1 MINPKV
7 VKLFFEFAFL
17 NTIMYFIIR
26 FFEILFSLIASNK
39 TTKFGIDIL
48 LFGQFS
54 TISIIIGCIFSCCAL
69 KWEYGVRETIR
80 IQNDREHE
88 RMVKKILEGLE
99 DIEINN
105 MENGKINRNPIT
117 YNPEENI
124 IINDKKIRIFERRK
138 NIIVDETSNGIML
151 V

>member
-7 VKLFFEFAFL
+7 VKLFFEFAIL

-26 FFEILFSLIASNK
+26 FFEILFSLIASNQ

-48 LFGQFS
+48 LFGEFS
-54 TISIIIGCIFSCCAL
+54 IASLIIGCILSCCAL

-88 RMVKKILEGLE
+88 RMVKKMLEGLE
-99 DIEINN
+99 DVEIDN
-105 MENGKINRNPIT
+105 MGNGKINRNPIT
-117 YNPEENI
+117 YNQEENI